1 MKVIAIASQ
10 KGGVGK
16 SATAVNLSAY
26 LAVKGKRVLLMDMD
40 PQASATTHLGAG
52 DGRKVPPMSY

>member
-1 MKVIAIASQ
+1 MKVITVASQ

-26 LAVKGKRVLLMDMD
+26 LAVKGKRALLIDLD
-40 PQASATTHLGAG
+40 PHPALPCLQKLQ
-52 DGRKVPPMSY
+52 DWI